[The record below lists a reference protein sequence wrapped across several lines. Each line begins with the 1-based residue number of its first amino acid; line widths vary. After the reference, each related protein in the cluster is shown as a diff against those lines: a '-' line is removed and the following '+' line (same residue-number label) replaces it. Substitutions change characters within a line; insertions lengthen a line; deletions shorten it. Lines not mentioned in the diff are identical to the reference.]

1 MQPTDAMWFSEAAT
15 AKRKLEHFIQQTD
28 SQNLPKEDIE
38 PLASKL
44 QAHGRIHTSDYW
56 VKEDPRINHWAT
68 YPGMPILLQRTQT
81 VQDLLEETK
90 AQAPQASQE
99 LLSPASSLAKI
110 AQEAASLP
118 LQIQTSAAAMANAPV
133 GPIEVSLAIKLLQLA
148 DAAILESGGPP
159 SSDAILV
166 HKMIHRTAR
175 ILHNINQAWP

>member
-68 YPGMPILLQRTQT
+68 YPGMPVLLQRTQS
-81 VQDLLEETK
+81 VLDLIEEINN
-90 AQAPQASQE
+90 QASQVRLE
-99 LLSPASSLAKI
+99 MLSSASTFVKTS
-110 AQEAASLP
+110 QEAASLLVKWP
-118 LQIQTSAAAMANAPV
+118 MLRSV
-133 GPIEVSLAIKLLQLA
+133 QL
-148 DAAILESGGPP
+148 
-159 SSDAILV
+159 
-166 HKMIHRTAR
+166 
-175 ILHNINQAWP
+175 